1 MVCLCSS
8 SATNYQIT
16 TLSSFHDELLCIV
29 DNLQDDHDDCVDEFI
44 RNCQQ
49 NDLNAIGLSDRQI
62 TLNLLRSSAFKVY
75 SSYEQK
81 YEASVNSLIYSV
93 KNIRRQHNF
102 NICFLAV
109 IWISYS
115 YNEVLSSVIL
125 PALNDVSLKLIFSY
139 ASRHNKPTTKDT
151 SYYKSQIFL
160 DMVSLRQEFTFLHN

>member
-1 MVCLCSS
+1 MDCSEF
-8 SATNYQIT
+8 QIT
-16 TLSSFHDELLCIV
+16 TLSSFHDESLCTIV
-29 DNLQDDHDDCVDEFI
+29 DNLQEDHDVCVDEFI

-49 NDLNAIGLSDRQI
+49 NDLKAIHLSDRQI

-75 SSYEQK
+75 SSYEKK

-115 YNEVLSSVIL
+115 YDEVSSSVIL

-139 ASRHNKPTTKDT
+139 ASRLKKPTTKDT
-151 SYYKSQIFL
+151 SYYKRQIFL